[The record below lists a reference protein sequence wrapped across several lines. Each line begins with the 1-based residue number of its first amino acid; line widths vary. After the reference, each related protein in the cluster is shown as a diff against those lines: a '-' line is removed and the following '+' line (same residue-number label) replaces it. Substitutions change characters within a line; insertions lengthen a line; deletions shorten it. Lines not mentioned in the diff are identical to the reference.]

1 MAKNYLFSKV
11 YVYICSIL
19 LSFSFIFPTMSFA
32 ANRELVEKIGAF
44 KNSPEA
50 HSLNSNQDLAF
61 IDFYPSEL
69 ENQNVVFPKVKVCKL
84 SLDIQGYLANNAFIF
99 GQGYGYIISSLN
111 FLINIAK
118 DLPELAEQAN
128 DHKQKMLALY
138 GPAVLQFLCFLN
150 DVDEYQPL
158 LPNNFLKNIKPE
170 LEKASI
176 ENPIA
181 KERMP
186 FIFGNKYKKEYAL
199 ELLKESEICV
209 SDENMNGNLCFLLSF
224 HPMALTCNS
233 DFILSNLCW
242 SKELDFESGGKKIP
256 WRFKAPK
263 YWDLIRLDEN
273 KDDPFT
279 LFGFSCGLDNILAF
293 YRNFDIP
300 DDIKSKTP
308 KNTLELLKEKEDYLK
323 TILGDSNVVIKNK
336 TLSKL
341 GKADVLIIDYKSPSL
356 SGNSNLKRICRSYI
370 FLVGKSI
377 FAYNYSVAAVSENAC
392 NETMERNIPLF
403 DSLVKATKL
412 SYSPK

>member
-1 MAKNYLFSKV
+1 M
-11 YVYICSIL
+11 
-19 LSFSFIFPTMSFA
+19 
-32 ANRELVEKIGAF
+32 
-44 KNSPEA
+44 
-50 HSLNSNQDLAF
+50 
-61 IDFYPSEL
+61 
-69 ENQNVVFPKVKVCKL
+69 
-84 SLDIQGYLANNAFIF
+84 
-99 GQGYGYIISSLN
+99 
-111 FLINIAK
+111 
-118 DLPELAEQAN
+118 PELAEQAN

-242 SKELDFESGGKKIP
+242 SKELDFESGGKKIT

-279 LFGFSCGLDNILAF
+279 LFGFSCGLDN
-293 YRNFDIP
+293 
-300 DDIKSKTP
+300 DIKSKTP

-377 FAYNYSVAAVSENAC
+377 FAYNYSVAAASENAC